1 MSSSLQFSLGDI
13 VSQVD
18 LPVIDFSKFPQDL
31 DGEELSHPQD
41 FPMLARL
48 REACTE
54 WGFFR
59 LVNHGISVELL
70 DKVQNVNRDL
80 FSMPNEFKDRATT
93 SSPLDSY
100 YRGPNHETFNFV
112 EPSKPESLEQMCSK
126 IWPEG
131 NLSYCETMVTYSLR
145 LSNLAQNITKIILA
159 SLGLD
164 AKAFYHSHFAKCTS
178 RMRINRYS
186 SQQKNIGE
194 ETLRSHADTGCV
206 TILYQDDVGG
216 LEIRSKDGKWFNV
229 KPLSHSFVI
238 NLGDSLKAWTNG
250 RYHSADHRVVCKG
263 WIDRMSITFFNSFPM
278 ETEIWAPEELV
289 DKDNPRRYKPFI
301 FSQFRR
307 EIRTNT
313 DDREKATALERF
325 AGM

>member
-100 YRGPNHETFNFV
+100 Y
-112 EPSKPESLEQMCSK
+112 
-126 IWPEG
+126 
-131 NLSYCETMVTYSLR
+131 
-145 LSNLAQNITKIILA
+145 
-159 SLGLD
+159 
-164 AKAFYHSHFAKCTS
+164 
-178 RMRINRYS
+178 
-186 SQQKNIGE
+186 
-194 ETLRSHADTGCV
+194 
-206 TILYQDDVGG
+206 
-216 LEIRSKDGKWFNV
+216 
-229 KPLSHSFVI
+229 
-238 NLGDSLKAWTNG
+238 
-250 RYHSADHRVVCKG
+250 
-263 WIDRMSITFFNSFPM
+263 
-278 ETEIWAPEELV
+278 
-289 DKDNPRRYKPFI
+289 
-301 FSQFRR
+301 
-307 EIRTNT
+307 
-313 DDREKATALERF
+313 
-325 AGM
+325 